1 MLRAEL
7 AILGVETGRL
17 QAARPQLARCQEL
30 LQAGEDWRGR
40 TGRAAVAV
48 GLLAAADGRSEEAA
62 AALTAAVSAFRAYTL
77 PWEEAEALRR
87 LGAGARW
94 LAWAAG

>member
-17 QAARPQLARCQEL
+17 QAARSQLARCQEL
-30 LQAGEDWRGR
+30 LRAGEDWRGR
-40 TGRAAVAV
+40 AGRVAVAA

-62 AALTAAVSAFRAYTL
+62 AALTAAVLSARRRAL
-77 PWEEAEALRR
+77 PAFHHRSTPDGEARR
-87 LGAGARW
+87 RGNGGER
-94 LAWAAG
+94 